1 MRKRWRQVQLLTE
14 HLWRRF
20 RCEYLPILTKRPKW
34 RNSETSVRCAEMVL
48 LQDHN
53 TGRGK
58 WHVTRIIKLIPGKDG
73 KTQVAEVRTESGT
86 YLRPV
91 AKLYIL

>member
-1 MRKRWRQVQLLTE
+1 M
-14 HLWRRF
+14 
-20 RCEYLPILTKRPKW
+20 
-34 RNSETSVRCAEMVL
+34 RCAVMVL

-53 TGRGK
+53 TVKGK
-58 WHVTRIIKLIPGKDG
+58 WPLARIIKLIPGKDG

-91 AKLYIL
+91 AKLYTLEKAESLNASAVQGGENVTDNKRDKDKCK